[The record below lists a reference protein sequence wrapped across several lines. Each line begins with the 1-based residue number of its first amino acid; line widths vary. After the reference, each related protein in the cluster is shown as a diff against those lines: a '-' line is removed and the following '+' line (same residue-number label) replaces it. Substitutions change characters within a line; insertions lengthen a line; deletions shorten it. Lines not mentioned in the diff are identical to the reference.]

1 MSCKRCGTRTNLWC
15 LGCERVQYCGASC
28 QRADWT
34 GGGGHASTCGGGSSS
49 SLIGEG
55 TLVHMVRRA
64 PGRFGRDLF
73 WRYVQARNPTAD
85 EFVMDLADEEG
96 IDDTN
101 RLEWLRARDKILR
114 WMTDETTVH
123 VGIQTNVSL
132 LSVMEAIA
140 KHNFVPLAIRLMTV
154 ADIGLLYYGRALH
167 VAAISGSL
175 DVLKLFLARV
185 SELGGPSSN
194 IIYYAARHGQAEAL
208 RILLRDGRFDPNVKG
223 GRAIVTASKHGHAE
237 AVRVLLADPRVD
249 PAVDENDAIR
259 LAVIEKHAEV
269 VRILLADPR
278 VDPSDV
284 DNEAISVAVTDRSME
299 IVQMLLADPRV
310 DPNYRSSEVFFHTET
325 PRDEQM
331 LRMFLAHPR
340 IKLWTEILDA
350 MVDTHAPDIGIV
362 RMLLQDGRLD
372 PTEGGSNHILYDAV
386 QYKHADVVRAL
397 LEDGRADPRAENYA
411 AFKKA
416 FRSNLWE
423 VMREFLRDGRVN
435 AFQKDDFIR
444 RILAAPNQEYHHLLR
459 VFLEDPRAKRVFS
472 KEDAQNVLDT
482 QPNIFPEFRSV
493 LENYIREI
501 QRGQPLDDSEPPVK
515 MMKELLWN

>member
-1 MSCKRCGTRTNLWC
+1 MSCKQCGTRTHLWC

-34 GGGGHASTCGGGSSS
+34 GGGHASTC

-140 KHNFVPLAIRLMTV
+140 RHNFVPLAIRLMTV
-154 ADIGLLYYGRALH
+154 ADIGSLYYGRALH

-185 SELGGPSSN
+185 SELGGPSSH

-208 RILLRDGRFDPNVKG
+208 HILLRDGRFDPTVKG

-350 MVDTHAPDIGIV
+350 MVGEHTPDIGIV

-372 PTEGGSNHILYDAV
+372 PTEGDNTILYDAV
-386 QYKHADVVRAL
+386 QYNHADVVRAL
-397 LEDGRADPRAENYA
+397 LEDGRTDPRAQHYV

-416 FRSNLWE
+416 FRSNRWE
-423 VMREFLRDGRVN
+423 VMREFLSDGRVN
-435 AFQKDDFIR
+435 PFEKDDFIR
-444 RILAAPNQEYHHLLR
+444 RILASSGPKYHRLLR

-482 QPNIFPEFRSV
+482 QPNLFPEFRSA
-493 LENYIREI
+493 LEDYIREI